1 MEYIAQI
8 MILILFILGGLMF
21 LIILFALTFD
31 IVKDVIIDYK
41 KLKYKFKK

>member
-8 MILILFILGGLMF
+8 MVLMLLILSGLMI

-31 IVKDVIIDYK
+31 IVKDVIMDYK
-41 KLKYKFKK
+41 ILKQKFK